1 MINLELEEADEILN
15 QFSYT
20 VNNLCFKPNKTAEE
34 FKDSQLMQDLD
45 LCWIRILA
53 NPDYRTD
60 LRNEASALVGKRLV
74 EEIPFVKE
82 KLKHSTNPKMEK
94 VAQKMAREHKT
105 LQQSFSELVFYHF
118 LLTCD
123 PNESKIL
130 TDTLGTDFYI
140 LPLI

>member
-1 MINLELEEADEILN
+1 MIDLKNCEAQEILN
-15 QFSYT
+15 QFLYLT
-20 VNNLCFKPNKTAEE
+20 NDLCFKPQKTAEE
-34 FKDSQLMQDLD
+34 LKNSFLMKDLD

-60 LRNEASALVGKRLV
+60 LRNEASAHVGKRLST
-74 EEIPFVKE
+74 EITFVKE
-82 KLKHSTNPKMEK
+82 KLKHVTNPKMER

-123 PNESKIL
+123 RNETQIL
-130 TDTLGTDFYI
+130 TEIMGEDFYI